1 MNRQRAVLYLLLT
14 VVAAA
19 AAVLSFAALRD
30 LAIVCGFAPSLAW
43 LLPVVI
49 DAGAAA
55 GSLAWLGSAAPQA
68 RTYGRTLALLL
79 LASSVGGNALGHGLA
94 AYSVR
99 PHWLVVVGVSA
110 VAPAV
115 LGALVHLVVLAA
127 RPAAADTLDGVD
139 TRDAPILAA
148 TEEAAGQEAPEL
160 RTVADAVT
168 ARRALL
174 HSVAEPT
181 DLRSAPTAEVPIVD
195 PDETD
200 QEGPVAKAERLIAE
214 GVGRPRLARELGIK
228 DHQARAL
235 LAAPA
240 EVRVLLPRYQEAA
253 NA

>member
-1 MNRQRAVLYLLLT
+1 MNRQRVALYGLLA

-19 AAVLSFAALRD
+19 ATVLSFDALRA
-30 LAIVCGFAPSLAW
+30 LALLCGFTPSLAW

-55 GSLAWLGSAAPQA
+55 GSLAWLGSAAPSA
-68 RTYGRTLALLL
+68 RSYGRTLALLL

-94 AYSVR
+94 AYGVR

-127 RPAAADTLDGVD
+127 RPAVD
-139 TRDAPILAA
+139 TSDAPILAA
-148 TEEAAGQEAPEL
+148 TEEVADQPAPDV
-160 RTVADAVT
+160 RTVADEVK
-168 ARRALL
+168 ARRSVL
-174 HSVAEPT
+174 HSVPASGNATLTP
-181 DLRSAPTAEVPIVD
+181 PHGIPVVD
-195 PDETD
+195 GEDE
-200 QEGPVAKAERLIAE
+200 VAKAERLIAE
-214 GVGRPRLARELGIK
+214 GAGRPRLAKELGIK

-235 LAAPA
+235 LAAPQ

-253 NA
+253 QA

>member
-1 MNRQRAVLYLLLT
+1 MNRQRVVLYGLLT
-14 VVAAA
+14 VVAGA

-30 LAIVCGFAPSLAW
+30 LATTCGFAPSLAW

-55 GSLAWLGSAAPQA
+55 GSLAWLGSAAPSA

-94 AYSVR
+94 AFQAR

-127 RPAAADTLDGVD
+127 RTANEA
-139 TRDAPILAA
+139 APILAA
-148 TEEAAGQEAPEL
+148 TEEVAYQPAPSG
-160 RTVADAVT
+160 RTVADEVV
-168 ARRALL
+168 ARRSVL
-174 HSVAEPT
+174 HSVPT
-181 DLRSAPTAEVPIVD
+181 PENGTPTPPHGIPVVQHEV
-195 PDETD
+195 E
-200 QEGPVAKAERLIAE
+200 VAKAERLIAE

-240 EVRVLLPRYQEAA
+240 EVRVLLPRYREAKQA
-253 NA
+253 

>member
-1 MNRQRAVLYLLLT
+1 MNRQRAVLYVLLT

-94 AYSVR
+94 AYTVR

-127 RPAAADTLDGVD
+127 RPTAIDTS
-139 TRDAPILAA
+139 DAPILAA
-148 TEEAAGQEAPEL
+148 IEETAGQEAPEL

-168 ARRALL
+168 ARRTLL
-174 HSVAEPT
+174 HSVAEPEPT
-181 DLRSAPTAEVPIVD
+181 RSTPSAEVPAVD
-195 PDETD
+195 PDETG
-200 QEGPVAKAERLIAE
+200 QEGPVAKAERLIRE